1 MDDKPFQPNDIAII
15 FRPSLVDNEEW
26 DGEYQVLI
34 SVVGPV
40 TMKQEDFDKMMSVAS
55 VVSSTVHLM
64 ETDEEMCEA
73 ILENYR
79 KFFEEGDNEM
89 LSTSEDYKEDFILK
103 EDTETYGGKQ

>member
-15 FRPSLVDNEEW
+15 FRPALVDNDEW

-40 TMKQEDFDKMMSVAS
+40 SMKQEDFDKMMSVAS

-64 ETDEEMCEA
+64 ETDQEMCDA
-73 ILENYR
+73 ILENYK
-79 KFFEEGDNEM
+79 KFFEDEELEM
-89 LSTSEDYKEDFILK
+89 APTIEDYKEDFVLK